1 MMTALPGNIRR
12 FIGSNRA
19 VAALEFAMIMPVL
32 LLLFL
37 GSFDAGN
44 AIVVYAK
51 VRAATYSL
59 AAITNQYGDGTNP
72 NFTRRF
78 RPRQ

>member
-1 MMTALPGNIRR
+1 MMTLPGEVRR
-12 FIGSNRA
+12 FIDSKRA

-44 AIVVYAK
+44 EREIG
-51 VRAATYSL
+51 RAHV
-59 AAITNQYGDGTNP
+59 
-72 NFTRRF
+72 
-78 RPRQ
+78 

>member
-1 MMTALPGNIRR
+1 MMTTLHDNVWR
-12 FIGSNRA
+12 FIGSNCA

-44 AIVVYAK
+44 AIVDICESA
-51 VRAATYSL
+51 RGDLL
-59 AAITNQYGDGTNP
+59 ASCHHQSIW
-72 NFTRRF
+72 
-78 RPRQ
+78 